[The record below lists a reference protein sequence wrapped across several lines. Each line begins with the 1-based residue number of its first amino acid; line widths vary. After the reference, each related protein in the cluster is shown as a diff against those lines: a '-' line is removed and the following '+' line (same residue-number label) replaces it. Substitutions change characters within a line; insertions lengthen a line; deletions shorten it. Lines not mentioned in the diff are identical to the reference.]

1 MNENNK
7 LIQLDYDLLD
17 SYINTLGIT
26 VIEKM
31 FALYRQ
37 QVAIYLV
44 DIESSLQSNNE
55 ELWKAHCHK
64 MKGAASSIGLVS
76 LHEKLALM
84 EKTSANINEK
94 NCQLIE
100 LIEHNQQALTY
111 LEHWFEQYNSLSFNC
126 VFIQLYQQIDTLHHV
141 LY

>member
-17 SYINTLGIT
+17 GYINTLNIT

-44 DIESSLQSNNE
+44 DIETSLQSNNE
-55 ELWKAHCHK
+55 DLWKVHCHK

-76 LHEKLALM
+76 LHEKLAFM

-94 NCQLIE
+94 HCQLTE
-100 LIEHNQQALTY
+100 LIEHNKQALID
-111 LEHWFEQYNSLSFNC
+111 LAHWFEQYN
-126 VFIQLYQQIDTLHHV
+126 
-141 LY
+141 